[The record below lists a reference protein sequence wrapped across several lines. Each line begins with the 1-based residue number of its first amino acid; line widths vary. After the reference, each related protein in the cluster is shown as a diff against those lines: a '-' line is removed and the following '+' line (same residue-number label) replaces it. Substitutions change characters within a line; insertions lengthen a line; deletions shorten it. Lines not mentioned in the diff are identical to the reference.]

1 MKHLVNKNSEYH
13 THNGRNFTP
22 WKRIR
27 KVQQHES
34 FTFKSVGGGGG
45 VECKVESRSLKL
57 FIPDN
62 TLSYVNLLPNT
73 KESKNSLP
81 LQFVKLVT

>member
-1 MKHLVNKNSEYH
+1 MCV
-13 THNGRNFTP
+13 G
-22 WKRIR
+22 
-27 KVQQHES
+27 
-34 FTFKSVGGGGG
+34 GGGGG

-62 TLSYVNLLPNT
+62 TFPYMNLLPNT
-73 KESKNSLP
+73 KESKISLP